1 MTYTL
6 LSDFTSVMKHIT
18 ILRCIYFFQIIFLYS
33 VWWILPMNVAL
44 FCRQVASIYKGL
56 TPYEMDRKLSLK
68 NIQTF
73 PQKLKTVF
81 GQFWILNFYFPAVLV
96 YRQEKDG
103 TNWNNIK
110 IIYKCKPG
118 ERRPLQKQNRD

>member
-1 MTYTL
+1 
-6 LSDFTSVMKHIT
+6 
-18 ILRCIYFFQIIFLYS
+18 
-33 VWWILPMNVAL
+33 MNVAL

-68 NIQTF
+68 NIQNF

-81 GQFWILNFYFPAVLV
+81 GQFWFLNFYFPAVLV

-103 TNWNNIK
+103 KSWSNIK

-118 ERRPLQKQNRD
+118 EQTTIAKAK